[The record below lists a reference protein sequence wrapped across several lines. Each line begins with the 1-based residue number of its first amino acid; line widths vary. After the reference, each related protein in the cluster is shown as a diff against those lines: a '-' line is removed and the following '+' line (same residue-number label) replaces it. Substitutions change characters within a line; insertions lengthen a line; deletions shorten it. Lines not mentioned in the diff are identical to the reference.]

1 MSSYSSST
9 VQNTDLCQCGL
20 VPVLKTSWTD
30 NNPGRRFWSCRMYLR
45 NKRKGCG
52 YYRWHDPPVEGRSK
66 NIIPD
71 LLRKIEMLEEEIKEL
86 KRKEQKDAMWLR
98 VVIAVVLLILG
109 LALLR

>member
-30 NNPGRRFWSCRMYLR
+30 NNPGRR